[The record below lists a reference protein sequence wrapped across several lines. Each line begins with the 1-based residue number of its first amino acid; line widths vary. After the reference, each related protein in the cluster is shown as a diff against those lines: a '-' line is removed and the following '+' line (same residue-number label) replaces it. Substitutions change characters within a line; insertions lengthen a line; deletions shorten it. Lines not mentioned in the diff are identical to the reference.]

1 MDFISV
7 FQARERMSSF
17 WRGTEIRFGTPAANA
32 KIMTNQLFPDKPHE
46 AENIPIQDGEL
57 SLYPHFFS
65 AEESDAF
72 FTALKESVNWQQE
85 NILLYGRTIPLP
97 RLTAWFGDAGK
108 TYKYSGITVEPEPW
122 TPTLSEIK
130 SRVEEVSNVTF
141 NSVLI
146 NYYRNERDSVSWHS
160 DDEPELGENPIIG
173 SVSFGDVR
181 TFQLRH
187 KTDKSLKI
195 SRELPHGSYLLTA
208 GSTQHHW
215 EHQSPKRTRKIGP
228 RINLTFRVIWR
239 A

>member
-1 MDFISV
+1 M
-7 FQARERMSSF
+7 
-17 WRGTEIRFGTPAANA
+17 
-32 KIMTNQLFPDKPHE
+32 
-46 AENIPIQDGEL
+46 
-57 SLYPHFFS
+57 
-65 AEESDAF
+65 
-72 FTALKESVNWQQE
+72 
-85 NILLYGRTIPLP
+85 
-97 RLTAWFGDAGK
+97 
-108 TYKYSGITVEPEPW
+108 YSGITVEPKPW
-122 TPTLSEIK
+122 TPILSEIK
-130 SRVEEVSNVTF
+130 TRVEEVSNVTF
-141 NSVLI
+141 NSVLL

-195 SRELPHGSYLLTA
+195 SKELPDGSYLLMA

-215 EHQSPKRTRKIGP
+215 EHQIPKRTRQIGP